1 MLIFKVNSYR
11 CYLKPVEY
19 EMGGIVEFGNLKVE
33 SALVEIICNDN
44 QLATEFDLPIL
55 KHKIRKLLISIIDE
69 QNK

>member
-1 MLIFKVNSYR
+1 
-11 CYLKPVEY
+11 
-19 EMGGIVEFGNLKVE
+19 MGGIVEFGNLKAE

-44 QLATEFDLPIL
+44 QMATEFDLHIL

>member
-1 MLIFKVNSYR
+1 
-11 CYLKPVEY
+11 
-19 EMGGIVEFGNLKVE
+19 MGGIVEFGNIKME

-44 QLATEFDLPIL
+44 QMTTEFDLQIL

>member
-11 CYLKPVEY
+11 CYLEPVEY
-19 EMGGIVEFGNLKVE
+19 EMGGIVEFGNLKAE

-44 QLATEFDLPIL
+44 QMATEFDLQIL